1 MSLRTDAQ
9 RIMDAALKAALPDTA
24 VVKALEAARFGP
36 GRLVLVAAGK
46 AAWQMA
52 AAAVRQLGE
61 RVDSGVVITKYGH
74 SKGPLP
80 GLEIYEAGHPVPD
93 ENSFKA
99 TQTAIEAV
107 SGLTAQDTVLFLL
120 SGGGSALF
128 EKPLIPPAD
137 LDRLT
142 HELLA
147 SGADIVEMNTVR
159 KRFSAVKGGRF
170 AALCA
175 PARVFSVVLSDIIG
189 DPLDMIASGPAYP
202 DSSTEEQARA
212 VAEKYGLTL
221 TEEMRALLAV
231 ETPKSLDNVETH
243 ITGSVRQL
251 CLAAQEECRALGYT
265 PVVLT
270 ASLSCT
276 AREAG
281 AFLANIAQ
289 YHHGG
294 GRKLAFLAGGETV
307 VRLTGGRHEFI
318 QCTISNYYL
327 FSAVSEPLLSLY
339 HCLPESG
346 VPAND
351 NPLMRAS
358 FENCIVYGL
367 GSDINEGDLT
377 GSQVFLRNVLLK
389 SEGTDDDNFINC
401 LWGED
406 PLFYTV
412 RSDYYFNYRLK
423 PDSPAI
429 GAGNRE
435 YVNDPTLYDM
445 DGLNRLADG
454 NPALGAYVFVPEENP
469 EALRRHRLARP
480 RR

>member
-1 MSLRTDAQ
+1 MGAALRAAQ
-9 RIMDAALKAALPDTA
+9 PDAAVA
-24 VVKALEAARFGP
+24 KALDAAQFGP

-52 AAAVRQLGE
+52 SAAVEQLGD
-61 RVDSGVVITKYGH
+61 RVDSGVVVTKYGH
-74 SKGPLP
+74 SKGALAN
-80 GLEIYEAGHPVPD
+80 LDIYEAGHPVPD
-93 ENSFKA
+93 ENSFRA
-99 TQTAIEAV
+99 TQAAIEAV
-107 SGLTAQDTVLFLL
+107 SGLNAEDTVLFLL

-221 TEEMRALLAV
+221 TDEMRGLLAV

-251 CLAAQEECRALGYT
+251 CLAAAAECRALGYEPT
-265 PVVLT
+265 VLT
-270 ASLSCT
+270 ANLSCT

-281 AFLANIAQ
+281 VFLSNVAQ
-289 YHHGG
+289 YHHGSG
-294 GRKLAFLAGGETV
+294 KKLAFLAGGETV
-307 VRLTGGRHEFI
+307 VQLTGHGLGGRNQELALAAAPGI
-318 QCTISNYYL
+318 DGLSGAAV
-327 FSAVSEPLLSLY
+327 FS
-339 HCLPESG
+339 
-346 VPAND
+346 
-351 NPLMRAS
+351 
-358 FENCIVYGL
+358 L
-367 GSDINEGDLT
+367 GSDGTDGPTDAAGGYVDSSTAQVLKAQGIDIFAVLKENDSYHALEKT
-377 GSQVFLRNVLLK
+377 GGLIKTGPTGTNVNDIAVLLL
-389 SEGTDDDNFINC
+389 D
-401 LWGED
+401 
-406 PLFYTV
+406 
-412 RSDYYFNYRLK
+412 
-423 PDSPAI
+423 A
-429 GAGNRE
+429 
-435 YVNDPTLYDM
+435 
-445 DGLNRLADG
+445 
-454 NPALGAYVFVPEENP
+454 
-469 EALRRHRLARP
+469 
-480 RR
+480 

>member
-1 MSLRTDAQ
+1 MSLRADAQ

-265 PVVLT
+265 TVVLT

-307 VRLTGGRHEFI
+307 VQLTGGGLGGRNQELALAAAPGI
-318 QCTISNYYL
+318 AGLSGAAV
-327 FSAVSEPLLSLY
+327 FS
-339 HCLPESG
+339 
-346 VPAND
+346 
-351 NPLMRAS
+351 
-358 FENCIVYGL
+358 L
-367 GSDINEGDLT
+367 GSD
-377 GSQVFLRNVLLK
+377 
-389 SEGTDDDNFINC
+389 GTDGPTDAAGGYVDGSTAQALGEQGVDIFAVLKDN
-401 LWGED
+401 
-406 PLFYTV
+406 
-412 RSDYYFNYRLK
+412 
-423 PDSPAI
+423 DSYHALEKTGGLIKTGPT
-429 GAGNRE
+429 GTN
-435 YVNDPTLYDM
+435 VNDIAAVLIE
-445 DGLNRLADG
+445 G
-454 NPALGAYVFVPEENP
+454 
-469 EALRRHRLARP
+469 
-480 RR
+480 